1 MEQVT
6 FSAGKP
12 YTFNGNQITIQELT
26 VSQVRQIMTDLE
38 NEPAGQLIDDLLD
51 TKIPV
56 AAISRST
63 GLSIEEL
70 EKHQPSVIDELAKEV
85 EQANPFFVGMIQRRL
100 KLYQEMR
107 GMVHK
112 QAEKSSSILTTTPAN

>member
-12 YTFNGNQITIQELT
+12 YTFAGEQITIQELT
-26 VSQVRQIMTDLE
+26 VSQVRRIMTDLE

-56 AAISRST
+56 AAISLST
-63 GLSIEEL
+63 GLNIEDL
-70 EKHQPSVIDELAKEV
+70 EKHQPSKIDELAKEV

-100 KLYQEMR
+100 KLYQEMQ
-107 GMVHK
+107 GMVRK
-112 QAEKSSSILTTTPAN
+112 QAEKSSSILTTTPVN

>member
-6 FSAGKP
+6 FSAGKS
-12 YTFNGNQITIQELT
+12 YTFAGEQITIQELT
-26 VSQVRQIMTDLE
+26 VSQVRRIMTDLE

-56 AAISRST
+56 VAISLST
-63 GLSIEEL
+63 GLNIEDL
-70 EKHQPSVIDELAKEV
+70 EKHQPSKIDELAKEV

-107 GMVHK
+107 GMVRK
-112 QAEKSSSILTTTPAN
+112 QAEKSSSILTTTPVN